1 MGWYLFWL
9 PSVTKTKYAS
19 FGTPTWW
26 DVQIGCFWPILR
38 NFTDQDGQKGESH
51 ENEFWV
57 FQIQKRMLP
66 TNRAEKV
73 DEKNGVIYLVFMF
86 PLWVVKLFKRVKF
99 FFPNFVR
106 TSARNLSLLFICIWN
121 LSLHCFKKMIWFIG
135 VWATIHEIWMIKT

>member
-86 PLWVVKLFKRVKF
+86 PLWVVKLSKRVKF
-99 FFPNFVR
+99 FFSQFCANFSKKLKFVIYMHLKFIIALFEENDMVYR
-106 TSARNLSLLFICIWN
+106 GLSHHSWN
-121 LSLHCFKKMIWFIG
+121 MND
-135 VWATIHEIWMIKT
+135 